1 MAVSHEDVANFSTLN
16 FANDLSRRNDVG
28 LTFHTLHGQEGKE
41 RERERVCCSERGES
55 GWSQVATLVI
65 QSQLKHKPLEESLL
79 VLFTGV

>member
-41 RERERVCCSERGES
+41 RERERECVAQRGVS
-55 GWSQVATLVI
+55 RGGVKLR
-65 QSQLKHKPLEESLL
+65 HSL
-79 VLFTGV
+79 FSRS